1 MKDIKIK
8 DSLLRVS
15 SQRGFDAFVQVFVD
29 AINKSID
36 GNLTPDSMHQLSADQ
51 ITLLGWNFLRNEV
64 LEVDIFN
71 LFTTVMAN
79 SFSTIRL
86 EQLCVLGDLLNWAS
100 RL

>member
-36 GNLTPDSMHQLSADQ
+36 GNLTPDSMHHSQP
-51 ITLLGWNFLRNEV
+51 TRLLFSDG
-64 LEVDIFN
+64 IFYE
-71 LFTTVMAN
+71 MK
-79 SFSTIRL
+79 
-86 EQLCVLGDLLNWAS
+86 C
-100 RL
+100 